1 MLKLK
6 IVEWQG
12 LVVQSIFCEVA
23 NIEGCATIL
32 FEKTSNYPH
41 FFQPPVRMIIT
52 LYKKK

>member
-23 NIEGCATIL
+23 NIEGCVTIL

-41 FFQPPVRMIIT
+41 FFSTACENDNYLI
-52 LYKKK
+52 

>member
-12 LVVQSIFCEVA
+12 RCQSLFCEVA
-23 NIEGCATIL
+23 NIEGCVTIL

-41 FFQPPVRMIIT
+41 FFLPPVRMIIT